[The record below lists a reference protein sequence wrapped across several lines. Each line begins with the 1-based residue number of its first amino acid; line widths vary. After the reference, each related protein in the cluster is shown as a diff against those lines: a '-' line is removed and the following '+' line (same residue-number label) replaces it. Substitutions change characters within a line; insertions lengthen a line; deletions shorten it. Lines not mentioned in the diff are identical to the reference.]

1 MRSEIDKRQL
11 SGIIIAFLGLMWLI
25 IVPISVKATQAKCTE
40 TTQGYVD
47 SYHDGEGLISN
58 NKVTVKYFADGSPH
72 YYHTLTSSSHYTGE
86 DVTVHYNPN
95 KYSKCYVDGVT
106 DSPLQEALWGLL
118 AIVIGV
124 VEVIVTIAIRKKT
137 SYVSLN

>member
-11 SGIIIAFLGLMWLI
+11 IGIIIAFLGLMWLI

-47 SYHDGEGLISN
+47 SYHDGGGLISH
-58 NKVTVKYFADGSPH
+58 NKITVKYFADGSPH
-72 YYHTLTSSSHYTGE
+72 YYHTSTSSSHYTGE

>member
-1 MRSEIDKRQL
+1 MRSEIDKKQL

>member
-1 MRSEIDKRQL
+1 MRSEIDKKQL

-47 SYHDGEGLISN
+47 SYHDGGGLISH

-72 YYHTLTSSSHYTGE
+72 YYHTSTSSSHYTGE

>member
-11 SGIIIAFLGLMWLI
+11 IGIIIAFLGLMWLI